1 MSSSLKR
8 KSSRTFFQRMDGD
21 PGEAVHDRYIVVE
34 LVVKFDF
41 VADKC
46 RTDVDKVIKDD
57 AEEVKYR
64 AVCVIGW
71 YWLKV
76 V

>member
-1 MSSSLKR
+1 
-8 KSSRTFFQRMDGD
+8 MDGD
-21 PGEAVHDRYIVVE
+21 LGEAVHDRYIVVE

-46 RTDVDKVIKDD
+46 GTAVDKVIKDD

-64 AVCVIGW
+64 VVCVSG
-71 YWLKV
+71 
-76 V
+76 